1 MSGTSTPVSQAS
13 PAQSYRFAIPFLGLL
28 AAVQGSAP
36 FLSSTALV
44 SVVRD
49 LKLEGSEVALAASI
63 QTLAIAASVVSTGLL
78 ADRLGRKKVLMAA
91 LVTSAIG
98 LLIVALSPV
107 GVVYM
112 LGQAVI
118 GVGLGA
124 TYGAA
129 FAYVRHVS
137 APGKLPQALGSFGAV
152 SGALTVVLVFMSSA
166 LVGVNWR
173 LAFVVYGVVVVVS
186 LLLTPFML
194 PTQPRVTGE
203 RPDLLGQAA
212 LALGVIGLLYGV
224 SHLGSS
230 LTSLATWLPFGFGV
244 VLLVVFFMHEARAR
258 AVFYPVRLFRSP
270 VFWAA
275 ILAGLVYNLGLSV
288 GFLQTTNLWQYV
300 TGVPT
305 DELAV
310 WQLPL
315 NLFGIVG
322 ALLFGRLMAKGLS
335 NASAILFSSI
345 AAAVGFVL
353 LAMAHNAQSFLAF
366 LPGLV
371 LVGVALTGASIPFG
385 NLMLQEAPPAHF
397 GPVTSSRTTIG
408 QIWYSIGTALATVM
422 IDQLTTGGVTRR
434 LLAAGVPPDQISTAT
449 SAVSTFAA
457 TGTKETTAL
466 ARQALGAATVSY
478 GNAFSVVMIG
488 TGAILA
494 VAGVVGFVLA
504 RRGGADDPS
513 RSDPSTPTTAT
524 AT

>member
-1 MSGTSTPVSQAS
+1 MSGTSTAETKTS
-13 PAQSYRFAIPFLGLL
+13 PAGAYRFAIPFLGLL

-49 LKLEGSEVALAASI
+49 LKLEGGQVALAASV

-78 ADRLGRKKVLMAA
+78 ADRLGRKRVLVAA
-91 LVTSAIG
+91 LVTSTAG
-98 LLIVALSPV
+98 MLIVAMAPV
-107 GVVYM
+107 AVVYM

-129 FAYVRHVS
+129 FAYVRFVS

-152 SGALTVVLVFMSSA
+152 SGALTVALVFMSSA

-194 PTQPRVTGE
+194 PTQPKVTGE
-203 RPDLLGQAA
+203 APDLLGQV
-212 LALGVIGLLYGV
+212 ALGLGVVGLLYGI
-224 SHLGSS
+224 SHLGNS
-230 LTSLATWLPFGFGV
+230 LTSPATWLPIGAGV
-244 VLLVVFFMHEARAR
+244 VLLGVFFIHEGRAR
-258 AVFYPVRLFRSP
+258 NVFYPVRLFRSP

-305 DELAV
+305 DQLAV

-322 ALLFGRLMAKGLS
+322 ALLFGRLMSKGLS
-335 NASAILFSSI
+335 NASAILFSSV

-353 LAMAHNAQSFLAF
+353 LALAHSAQSFLAF

-371 LVGVALTGASIPFG
+371 LVGIALTGASIPFG

-408 QIWYSIGTALATVM
+408 QIWYSIGTALATVLV
-422 IDQLTTGGVTRR
+422 DQLTTGGVTRR

-449 SAVSTFAA
+449 SAVSSFAA

-466 ARQALGAATVSY
+466 AQQALGDASTRY
-478 GNAFSVVMIG
+478 GNAFAVVMVG
-488 TGAILA
+488 TGAVLA
-494 VAGVVGFVLA
+494 VAGVIGFLLA

-513 RSDPSTPTTAT
+513 RADSPSPAAPVTT
-524 AT
+524 